1 MKNNLIKKIVIV
13 GGGSSGWLSAA
24 YLSNNFPHFKITII
38 DKEISTPVGVG
49 EATLLN
55 FKTFLKACGFN
66 LNEWFN
72 ELDSTEKLGI
82 LFPNWVKKKTKYLS
96 SICNKHN
103 FCKKLQ
109 KNTNTKITK

>member
-55 FKTFLKACGFN
+55 FKTFLKGTISAC
-66 LNEWFN
+66 
-72 ELDSTEKLGI
+72 K
-82 LFPNWVKKKTKYLS
+82 S
-96 SICNKHN
+96 SITLSNVIIERCCHFVSPVVCPFGVGKA
-103 FCKKLQ
+103 Q
-109 KNTNTKITK
+109 QPSS